1 MLSACFRAQ
10 APTFARPSSM
20 LMGRTTSPA
29 SLKSWCTF
37 SMVEG
42 NSLVQYG
49 HHVAQK

>member
-1 MLSACFRAQ
+1 VSDCFCVH
-10 APTFARPSSM
+10 APTLARPSSM

-29 SLKSWCTF
+29 SLYSRCSF

-49 HHVAQK
+49 HQVAQK